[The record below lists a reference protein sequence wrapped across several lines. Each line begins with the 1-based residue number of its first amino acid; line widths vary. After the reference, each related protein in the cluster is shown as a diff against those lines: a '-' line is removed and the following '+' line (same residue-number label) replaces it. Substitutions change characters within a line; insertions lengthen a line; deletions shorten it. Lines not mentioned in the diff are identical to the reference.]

1 MSFRFRE
8 SFYCQNHADFVAGMM
23 AQRHRVTAIFIERT
37 AIVKYFGKQSDFVS
51 WHRLPTMLGQSSRSQ
66 PVKHPF
72 VSFMCFT
79 YSVRYLDALLQLL
92 YIAQKLMFV
101 LYEQYMFS
109 LSFVL
114 TNYFLFIY

>member
-51 WHRLPTMLGQSSRSQ
+51 WHRLPTMPGQSSRSP

-72 VSFMCFT
+72 VSFMRYNLLSKISRCVIT
-79 YSVRYLDALLQLL
+79 ITIYRSEINVCSV
-92 YIAQKLMFV
+92 
-101 LYEQYMFS
+101 
-109 LSFVL
+109 
-114 TNYFLFIY
+114 